1 MNLLYKVLYK
11 AKIVICD
18 NNYRNSR
25 HSTAEKKISSIEK
38 RVSNSCWSPLLRIG
52 RSNETTCLN

>member
-25 HSTAEKKISSIEK
+25 HSTAEKKISRIEK
-38 RVSNSCWSPLLRIG
+38 RVSNSCWSPLLRIPVAAG
-52 RSNETTCLN
+52 ARYYV